1 MNAHLKIKPFWGFK
15 GVLLALALAAMLG
28 YWSLSNLAIDVF
40 PDPSPVLVSVT
51 AEVPGMGPEEIERF
65 VTYPLERNLAGLPH
79 LRKTN
84 SVSTFSL
91 ATINAYFEDGV
102 DIHFARQLVSQQLV
116 GIQER
121 LPAGVEGPRLS
132 PVSSALGMVYIYALE
147 GEMQA
152 MDLRSIQDWLVKYQ
166 LQVTPGVAAVFS
178 HGGDIRQIQVVIAP
192 QDLSKY
198 GLTLE
203 EVITAIR
210 DGSHAITAGIM
221 KRGEE
226 EVLIRGLALA
236 GSGAELG
243 EVLVKRADGVPLL
256 LKDVAEIVDGPAL
269 QRGDALLDGRSGAVS
284 GLVMKLIGANTAR
297 LIERLDARIAQVN
310 RNLPRG
316 LRIVPVYNQALIIH
330 SAVKTV
336 MEALLLGIFLV
347 ALLLFLFINDLSS
360 ALVAALAIPFA
371 VVTALVTMK
380 LSGTTADLMSLG
392 GLAIGIGIFVDAAV
406 VVVDSIARQRRNG
419 RLTPEN
425 LEEAMA
431 GIRRPLLYAM
441 GIIILSL
448 APIMALTGMEGK
460 MFRPFGLSLL
470 SALAGAVVFALWL
483 APGLMSR
490 LPALSFDLGGRFF
503 NALQRPYMKLYDF
516 CFRRQRATLLFFL
529 LSSILAA
536 ILFFSAG
543 SEFIPRLNEQTL
555 QLELLLPPGTAI
567 ETTLETMAEAHRR
580 LNALP
585 EVARVYTRVGRGEAG
600 DHAHAVNE
608 GFMMVMV
615 RERRKW
621 QAANW
626 EALTDK
632 VRREAARGAPQAQ
645 INVTQPIQHNLD
657 YLLTGAR
664 ADVAV
669 RIYGEDLAELF
680 PVARRIENLLA
691 GIEGV
696 VDLAMSRS
704 SGQQAILARLDR
716 HALAQYGLSV
726 ARVLEDLEIG
736 LGGKTVSRIYQG
748 DQVLNVFVR
757 FAPEARDQGDD
768 VGNMLLHGPDG
779 QEVPLSAVAHISED
793 QGFAAINRENGKRF
807 VTVQFNTRGRDV
819 GRIVAEG
826 QRRVAAA
833 LDLPL
838 GTVVE
843 WGGQYELKR
852 KAERRLWTVLALA
865 FAVIAWLLYRF
876 LASWR
881 LLLLVV
887 LNLLAALT
895 GGIVALRL
903 AGVYLSIPT
912 SIGFAA
918 LVGITLE
925 NSLILVDFARERW
938 LRGQGSIAAALREA
952 VEVRLRPILMTK
964 FTTIIGLLP
973 LLVSSGVGSEI
984 QRPLALVVMGGL
996 VFSIFTTLLLLPIML
1011 RRSRVF
1017 QEAGIRD

>member
-1 MNAHLKIKPFWGFK
+1 MNANMKTSSFPGFR
-15 GVLLALALAAMLG
+15 VVALALALAALLG
-28 YWSLSNLAIDVF
+28 YWSLTDLAIDVF

-65 VTYPLERNLAGLPH
+65 VTYPLERSLAGLPH
-79 LRKTN
+79 LRKTT
-84 SVSTFSL
+84 SVSTFGL
-91 ATINAYFEDGV
+91 ATVNAYFADNV
-102 DIHFARQLVSQQLV
+102 DIYFARQLVSQQLG
-116 GIQER
+116 GIQES

-147 GEMQA
+147 GEMSA
-152 MDLRSIQDWLVKYQ
+152 MDLRSIQDWLVKFQ
-166 LQVTPGVAAVFS
+166 LQATPGVAAVFS
-178 HGGDIRQIQVVIAP
+178 HGGDIRQIQVIIAP
-192 QDLSKY
+192 QDLRKF
-198 GLTLE
+198 GVTLE
-203 EVITAIR
+203 SVIAAIR
-210 DGSHAITAGIM
+210 GGSHAVTAGIM

-236 GSGAELG
+236 KSGAELG
-243 EVLVKRADGVPLL
+243 EVLVKRADGVPVL

-269 QRGDALLDGRSGAVS
+269 NRGDALLDGRSGAVS
-284 GLVMKLIGANTAR
+284 GLVMKLIGANTAQ
-297 LIERLDARIAQVN
+297 LIEHLDARIEQVN

-316 LRIVPVYNQALIIH
+316 LRIVPVYNQALIIR
-330 SAVKTV
+330 SAFRTV

-371 VVTALVTMK
+371 VVTALVAMK

-392 GLAIGIGIFVDAAV
+392 GLAIGIGIFVDAAI
-406 VVVDSIARQRRNG
+406 VVVDNIARKRRDG
-419 RLTPEN
+419 RLTPEGVS
-425 LEEAMA
+425 EAMA
-431 GIRRPLLYAM
+431 EIRRPLLYAM

-460 MFRPFGLSLL
+460 MFRPFGLTLL
-470 SALAGAVVFALWL
+470 SALAGAIVFALWL

-516 CFRRQRATLLFFL
+516 CFSHQRSTLLFFVG
-529 LSSILAA
+529 SSILAA
-536 ILFFSAG
+536 FLFFSAG

-555 QLELLLPPGTAI
+555 QLELLLPPSTAI
-567 ETTLETMAEAHRR
+567 ETTLETMAAAHRR

-615 RERRKW
+615 RERKEW

-626 EALTDK
+626 QALIDK
-632 VRREAARGAPQAQ
+632 VRREAARGAPQAL

-657 YLLTGAR
+657 YLLTGSR

-669 RIYGEDLAELF
+669 RIYGDDLAGLL
-680 PVARRIENLLA
+680 PVARRIESLLA

-696 VDLAMSRS
+696 VDLAVSRT
-704 SGQQAILARLDR
+704 SGQQAILARIDR
-716 HALAQYGLSV
+716 RALAQNGLSV

-736 LGGKTVSRIYQG
+736 LGGKAVSRIYQG
-748 DQVLNVFVR
+748 DQVLDVFVR
-757 FAPEARDQGDD
+757 FAPDARDHGED
-768 VGNMLLHGPDG
+768 VHNLLLQGPDG
-779 QEVPLSAVAHISED
+779 QIVPLSAVAHISED
-793 QGFAAINRENGKRF
+793 QGYAAIHRENGKRF
-807 VTVQFNTRGRDV
+807 VAVQFNTSGRDV
-819 GRIVAEG
+819 GRIVEEG
-826 QRRVAAA
+826 QRRIADA

-838 GTVVE
+838 GTIVE

-852 KAERRLWTVLALA
+852 QAERRLWTVLALA
-865 FAVIAWLLYRF
+865 LAVIVWLLYRF
-876 LASWR
+876 VAGWR
-881 LLLLVV
+881 LLLLIV

-903 AGVYLSIPT
+903 AGVYLSIPS

-925 NSLILVDFARERW
+925 NSLLLVDFACERR
-938 LRGQGSIAAALREA
+938 RGQRRLDAALREA
-952 VEVRLRPILMTK
+952 VQVRLRPILMTK

-1011 RRSRVF
+1011 CRSRAF
-1017 QEAGIRD
+1017 QEARFPR